1 METMKAAKAKI
12 EADICRL
19 SNQSE
24 NMAWLLTKEWPS
36 EAHKPIVFVIG
47 AGQAIVAAVTSG
59 NKRFFLGKD
68 SAPHDRLKKE
78 CACECVGVFNALYAL
93 SVYAKANIISG
104 VICQIDF
111 NSYGYV

>member
-1 METMKAAKAKI
+1 
-12 EADICRL
+12 
-19 SNQSE
+19 
-24 NMAWLLTKEWPS
+24 
-36 EAHKPIVFVIG
+36 AHKPIVFVIG

-78 CACECVGVFNALYAL
+78 CVCECVGVFNALYAL

-104 VICQIDF
+104 GNVAKLI
-111 NSYGYV
+111 